1 MTSPLPDYV
10 GAFMQ
15 ARPTDPA
22 RAALV
27 IVDMQYATGHPTGAL
42 ARRMAAQGTP
52 GTTAWRFDRI
62 TRLVIPNTR
71 RLMAAMRAAGGQVIH
86 VTIGATRPDASDAPP
101 HTRNF
106 LAGLENHL
114 GSPQHRIIE
123 ELAPEPQDPILRKT
137 TLGAFASTGIDHLL
151 RSLGRE
157 HLFFAG
163 VSTNMCVDT
172 TAREA
177 ADRGYAVTLV
187 ADACAATH
195 EGLHDA
201 ALQNFQR
208 FFGRVLET
216 DAVLSELDQRP

>member
-1 MTSPLPDYV
+1 MASRSLPDYV
-10 GAFMQ
+10 SAFMPE
-15 ARPTDPA
+15 RPTDPA
-22 RAALV
+22 RAALM
-27 IVDMQYATGHPTGAL
+27 IVDMQYASGHPTGPL

-52 GTTAWRFDRI
+52 ETTAWRFDRI
-62 TRLVIPNTR
+62 TRLVIPNTQ
-71 RLMAAMRAAGGQVIH
+71 RLAAAMRAAGGQVIYI
-86 VTIGATRPDASDAPP
+86 TIGAAGPGAPDAPP
-101 HTRNF
+101 HTRRF
-106 LAGLENHL
+106 FAELENHV
-114 GSPQHRIIE
+114 GAPAHRIID

-157 HLFFAG
+157 HLFFVG

-187 ADACAATH
+187 ADACSATH
-195 EGLHDA
+195 EGLHEA

-208 FFGRVLET
+208 FFGRVLDTE
-216 DAVLSELDQRP
+216 AVLAELG